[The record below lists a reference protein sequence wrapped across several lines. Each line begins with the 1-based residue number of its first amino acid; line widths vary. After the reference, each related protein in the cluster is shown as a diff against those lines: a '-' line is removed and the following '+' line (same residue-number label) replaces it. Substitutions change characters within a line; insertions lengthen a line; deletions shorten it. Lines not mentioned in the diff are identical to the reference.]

1 MRATIAAVLCVCGLA
16 SQSALATTSTATS
29 AVRSFDFYAN
39 GGSFLDTTSS
49 APSFTVGDLSLTLKA
64 FVSGKQGLVDLRW
77 DGIGVTNDS
86 WLNDGA
92 ITQNE
97 SLQFTFSKAVSLKS
111 LGLSSWG
118 LLDDATLSWGT
129 QSIKLHGG
137 LLSAIDGYC
146 LDNVVGTTFT
156 LTGTGLLSHFRLAG
170 LQASAPAVPEPSTWA
185 LMGLGL
191 LGVAAKRHRRMAPR
205 A

>member
-1 MRATIAAVLCVCGLA
+1 MRATLAAVLCVCGLA
-16 SQSALATTSTATS
+16 SQASMATTLVSTST
-29 AVRSFDFYAN
+29 VRSFDFYAN

-49 APSFTVGDLSLTLKA
+49 VPSFTVGDLSVTLKA

-86 WLNDGA
+86 WLNAGA
-92 ITQNE
+92 ITQDE

-111 LGLSSWG
+111 LGLSSWDV
-118 LLDDATLSWGT
+118 LDTATLSWGT

-137 LLSAIDGYC
+137 LLSAVDGYC

-156 LTGTGLLSHFRLAG
+156 LTGTGLLTHFRLAG
-170 LQASAPAVPEPSTWA
+170 LQTSAPAVPEPSTWA
-185 LMGLGL
+185 LLGLGL
-191 LGVAAKRHRRMAPR
+191 LGVAAKRQRRMAPH